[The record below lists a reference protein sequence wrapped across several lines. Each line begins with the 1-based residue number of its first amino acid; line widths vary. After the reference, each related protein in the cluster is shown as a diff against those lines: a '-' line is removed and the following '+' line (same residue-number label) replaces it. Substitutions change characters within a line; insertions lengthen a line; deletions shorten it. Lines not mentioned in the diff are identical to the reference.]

1 MLSRRTALAASG
13 LALVG
18 LAGCL
23 GDGEDDELEES
34 DADDDADENG
44 AEDDEDAISATD
56 PDAPLVTTIDR
67 EDAADDDVDAEEIV
81 LATYGDV
88 ADLGDVD
95 HDETQ
100 GWYYVSV
107 DFTDDAT
114 ASFVDDLEVIDAL
127 ENPERQELTI
137 HGDDEIL
144 GSYALGPDLAE
155 TMADG
160 EWEGT
165 FQLVA
170 DEESQ
175 LEAVLDRFEESAS
188 LVSVAESSRRR
199 VGNDLSY

>member
-23 GDGEDDELEES
+23 GDDDDDELEES
-34 DADDDADENG
+34 DADDDTDDADENG
-44 AEDDEDAISATD
+44 AEDDEDAITATD
-56 PDAPLVTTIDR
+56 PTAPLVTTIDR

-88 ADLGDVD
+88 ADLDDID
-95 HDETQ
+95 HDEAQ

-107 DFTDDAT
+107 VFTDEAT
-114 ASFVDDLEVIDAL
+114 ETFVDELEAIHAL
-127 ENPERQELTI
+127 EAPAQQELTI
-137 HGDDEIL
+137 HGDDDII
-144 GSYALGPDLAE
+144 GSYPLNPDLAE

-175 LEAVLDRFEESAS
+175 LEGVLDRFE
-188 LVSVAESSRRR
+188 
-199 VGNDLSY
+199 